1 MLNESTVE
9 KIIDLFWEGIKDLS
23 WEDWCSMSSSDK
35 EEIVKDVLVELDDL
49 TLDVEEVYETFWD
62 WESGLEESSF
72 FDFSEDEEDWEDE
85 DDD

>member
-9 KIIDLFWEGIKDLS
+9 KLVGLFWEGIKDYS
-23 WEDWCSMSSSDK
+23 WEDWCNMSSSDK

-72 FDFSEDEEDWEDE
+72 FDFESFSE
-85 DDD
+85 